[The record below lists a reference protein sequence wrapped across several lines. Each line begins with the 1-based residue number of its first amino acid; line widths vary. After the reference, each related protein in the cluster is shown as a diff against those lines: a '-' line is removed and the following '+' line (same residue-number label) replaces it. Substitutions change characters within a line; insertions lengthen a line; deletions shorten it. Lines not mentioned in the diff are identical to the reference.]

1 MKNTTWKRF
10 GVALYYYQP
19 TGPYFARV
27 RFGGKL
33 DRRALGTSDYSVARR
48 KLVAYRN
55 DLERTDVTKG
65 KTSFAALKRSA
76 PS

>member
-1 MKNTTWKRF
+1 MKNTIWKRF

-33 DRRALGTSDYSVARR
+33 DRRALGTGDYSVARR
-48 KLVAYRN
+48 KLVA
-55 DLERTDVTKG
+55 
-65 KTSFAALKRSA
+65 
-76 PS
+76 